1 MFSSKKNSLLLNS
14 FYSLQTDLTLLRE
27 TAKAFHMHPRLKKGS
42 RYSISEEGLAKH
54 RIVRKVISAES
65 RRNRFLP
72 TLSNPFFAH
81 VQKLFL
87 ISFLNFRLLIFL
99 DGFFQR

>member
-1 MFSSKKNSLLLNS
+1 
-14 FYSLQTDLTLLRE
+14 
-27 TAKAFHMHPRLKKGS
+27 MHPRLKKGS

-81 VQKLFL
+81 VQTLFL

-99 DGFFQR
+99 DDFFSTVERFTVYQNFLKENP